1 MKKEVTLLSSTRNSL
16 DLLIAQVENIRQT
29 LLMATRKV
37 RELSRSERYRNDY
50 ELLTSIPGIG
60 ISVGMALLTEIG
72 DFKRFRNEREFAS
85 YLGLVPTSHSSG
97 DKVAHGE

>member
-60 ISVGMALLTEIG
+60 ISVGMALLTELG
-72 DFKRFRNEREFAS
+72 DFKRFRHEREFDS
-85 YLGLVPTSHSSG
+85 
-97 DKVAHGE
+97 